1 VSLEASAELSHSE
14 TVASKGVNMI
24 ERDED
29 TFNAL
34 KEMAEDAQLSSR
46 NYNDELIGLEYY
58 SNLAVLSDEE
68 LNLLVSLWHEK
79 YVTCQKEKLASQWMV
94 IQIFILILLAIYV
107 AWVSGGIAGTLIS
120 IVGVIAM
127 IAMIEDKRVAVA
139 KRNLSDA
146 RQVYQTLGE
155 LKQSR
160 QRSYEKQ
167 QHPI

>member
-1 VSLEASAELSHSE
+1 
-14 TVASKGVNMI
+14 
-24 ERDED
+24 
-29 TFNAL
+29 
-34 KEMAEDAQLSSR
+34 MAEDAQLSSR

-58 SNLAVLSDEE
+58 NNLAVLSDEE

-79 YVTCQKEKLASQWMV
+79 YVTRQKEKLASQWMV

>member
-1 VSLEASAELSHSE
+1 
-14 TVASKGVNMI
+14 MI

-34 KEMAEDAQLSSR
+34 KEMADDTQLVSR
-46 NYNDELIGLEYY
+46 NYNDELIGLDYY
-58 SNLAVLSDEE
+58 NNLAVLTDEE

-79 YVTCQKEKLASQWMV
+79 YMTCQKEKLASQWMV
-94 IQIFILILLAIYV
+94 VQIFILILIAIYV

-127 IAMIEDKRVAVA
+127 IAMIEDKRVAVS

-146 RQVYQTLGE
+146 RTVYQTLGK
-155 LKQSR
+155 LKQNR
-160 QRSYEKQ
+160 QRVYEKQ
-167 QHPI
+167 QNPV